1 MSVFR
6 GNDREIDFEEEDT
19 LAQYPELY
27 ESPEEVDSKE
37 RALAEYKYE
46 KEARE
51 QEEDTALHENI
62 LRTE

>member
-27 ESPEEVDSKE
+27 EDYKEPKDDSTDE
-37 RALAEYKYE
+37 
-46 KEARE
+46 
-51 QEEDTALHENI
+51 